1 MKKQIIITVILLIAT
16 IAVTVYYF
24 ANLNPPGFQNNQ
36 VVQAIPENAPFIIE
50 FNNEK
55 SFYDVFKDNNLFSVL
70 AGKQTLDDLAT
81 IHKQILL
88 DPLVEQYF
96 TGQNVFISLHPIDSN
111 QVALL
116 VTLAPIK
123 GFENPIFENLAKQ
136 AQPGLNI
143 TTYTFAKKLIY
154 NINVKA
160 INKSFYLTIGENHII
175 SGSFSKQLLEQV
187 ATRKTKGYK
196 PGFIIP
202 SDQQAANS
210 LAYLYINY
218 SQLNP
223 LFIQLFKNKTDDIL
237 ETFRHTTGYA
247 TLSFNYRSDA
257 MMFNGLSK
265 IENSKQQGYLAIFN
279 HQKTVANH
287 LKDILPSSTAYC
299 TSFAVSDPK
308 LFEADLAEY
317 QTQKGIKAEKDQLFL
332 KIKAETGIKLK
343 TEFSNLLGN
352 EFAILTTKYF
362 EKFAIVA
369 VKNGNKLKTLL
380 SGMSKMSSE
389 NAGSVEY
396 EKLPYFLLGDAFSS
410 FKHINFMVIDNY
422 LIIAGT
428 SKELNS
434 FNELYLNRKFLSKN
448 EKYTQFDNLLAEKSN
463 VSFLCNF
470 KNLLPILKRDLYDNL
485 YTRIEQDEK
494 AYNNFYGI
502 SYQFSASDNNFY
514 SNFCLKINK
523 DSSNVKTD
531 TVGKGL
537 GDR

>member
-50 FNNEK
+50 FNNDK
-55 SFYDVFKDNNLFSVL
+55 SFYDIFKEDNLFAVL
-70 AGKQTLDDLAT
+70 AGKQTLDDLAAVQ
-81 IHKQILL
+81 KQILQN
-88 DPLVEQYF
+88 PLTEQYF
-96 TGQNVFISLHPIDSN
+96 TGQNVFISLHPVDRN
-111 QVALL
+111 EVGLL

-123 GFENPIFENLAKQ
+123 GFESTAFTNLANQ
-136 AQPGLNI
+136 AQAGIGISSYNLG
-143 TTYTFAKKLIY
+143 KRLIY

-160 INKSFYLTIGENHII
+160 INKTFYLTVNENNIL
-175 SGSFSKQLLEQV
+175 SGSFSKQLVELV
-187 ATRKTKGYK
+187 ATQKTKGYK
-196 PGFIIP
+196 PGFTIP

-218 SQLNP
+218 GQLNP

-237 ETFRHTTGYA
+237 ENFRHTSGYA

-257 MMFNGLSK
+257 MLFNGLSK
-265 IENSKQQGYLAIFN
+265 IESTQQQGYLSIFN
-279 HQKTVANH
+279 HQKTVDNH

-299 TSFAVSDPK
+299 TSFGVSDPK
-308 LFEADLAEY
+308 LFEADLTEY
-317 QTQKGIKAEKDQLFL
+317 QNQKGLKAERDQLFL
-332 KIKAETGIKLK
+332 KIKSETGIKLK
-343 TEFSNLLGN
+343 TEFTNLLGN

-396 EKLPYFLLGDAFSS
+396 EKLPYFLLGDAFGS

-422 LIIAGT
+422 LIIAGSNT
-428 SKELNS
+428 ELKS

-485 YTRIEQDEK
+485 YARIEQDEK

-502 SYQFSASDNNFY
+502 SYQFSASDQNFY

-523 DSSNVKTD
+523 DSSSVKVD

>member
-24 ANLNPPGFQNNQ
+24 ANLNPPGLRNNQ
-36 VVQAIPENAPFIIE
+36 VMQSIPENAPFILE
-50 FNNEK
+50 FDNEK
-55 SFYDVFKDNNLFSVL
+55 SFYDIFKEDNLFAVL
-70 AGKQTLDDLAT
+70 AGKQTIDDLAAVQ
-81 IHKQILL
+81 KQILQN
-88 DPLVEQYF
+88 PLTEQYF
-96 TGQNVFISLHPIDSN
+96 TGQNVFISLHPVDSN
-111 QVALL
+111 KVGLL
-116 VTLAPIK
+116 VTLAPLK
-123 GFENPIFENLAKQ
+123 DFESSAFANLANQ
-136 AQPGLNI
+136 AQASISLS
-143 TTYTFAKKLIY
+143 TYNLGKRLIY
-154 NINVKA
+154 NINIKA
-160 INKSFYLTIGENHII
+160 INKTFYLTINENNII
-175 SGSFSKQLLEQV
+175 SGSFSKQLVELV
-187 ATRKTKGYK
+187 ANTNTKGYK

-202 SDQQAANS
+202 SDQQTANS

-237 ETFRHTTGYA
+237 ESFRHVSGYA

-257 MMFNGLSK
+257 LLFNGLSK
-265 IENSKQQGYLAIFN
+265 IESSHQQGYLSIFN

-299 TSFAVSDPK
+299 TSFSVSDPK
-308 LFEADLAEY
+308 LFETDLTEY
-317 QTQKGIKAEKDQLFL
+317 QNQKGLKAERDQLFL
-332 KIKAETGIKLK
+332 KIKSETGIKLK
-343 TEFSNLLGN
+343 TEFTNLLGN
-352 EFAILTTKYF
+352 EFAILTTRYF

-380 SGMSKMSSE
+380 SGISKMSSE

-396 EKLPYFLLGDAFSS
+396 EKLPYFLLGDAFGS

-422 LIIAGT
+422 LIIAGSNT
-428 SKELNS
+428 ELNS

-494 AYNNFYGI
+494 AYNNFYGV
-502 SYQFSASDNNFY
+502 SYQFSASDQNFY

-523 DSSNVKTD
+523 DSSIVKAD

-537 GDR
+537 VER